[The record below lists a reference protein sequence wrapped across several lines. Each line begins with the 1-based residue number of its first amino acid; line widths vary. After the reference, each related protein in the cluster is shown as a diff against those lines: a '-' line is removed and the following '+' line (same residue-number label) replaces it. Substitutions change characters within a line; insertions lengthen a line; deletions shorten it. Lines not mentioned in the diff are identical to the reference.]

1 MESASWVSTAI
12 TIILSIFGG
21 GSLTMFVQFL
31 INRHDSRKGE
41 LKQLREA
48 VRSLRDEFRE
58 SQATEARVRIL
69 RFSDE
74 MLHNY
79 RHSKES
85 FDQVLQDIDHYTK
98 YCEEHPHYENERAKS
113 AISHIRRVYQ
123 DCLDNGSF
131 L

>member
-1 MESASWVSTAI
+1 MESASGVSTAI
-12 TIILSIFGG
+12 TIALSIFGG

-41 LKQLREA
+41 LKKLREDVQA
-48 VRSLRDEFRE
+48 LRDEFRE
-58 SQATEARVRIL
+58 DQTTNARVRIL

-74 MLHNY
+74 MLHGY
-79 RHSKES
+79 KHSKES
-85 FDQVLQDIDHYTK
+85 FDQALQDIDHYNK
-98 YCEEHPHYENERAKS
+98 YCDDHPKYENERAKS

-123 DCLDNGSF
+123 DCLTNGSF